1 MSASSHYHR
10 PRVARA
16 LVAFGT
22 RPEVIKLAP
31 VIAELNRSPA
41 FRTSCVSSGQHT
53 DLLAPF
59 VAHFGVRIDHELMV
73 MEPGQPLN
81 RLFARVLTEFDSLL
95 ATDQPD
101 VVIVQGDT
109 TTATAAALAAFQ
121 RGIPVAHVEAGLRT
135 HEPASPF
142 PEEMNRRLISRLAR
156 WHFAATRLHADNLTA
171 EGVPADSVL
180 VTGNP
185 VVDALHAI
193 LDRRERSPKLTE
205 LLNAT
210 AGLKRVTVTT
220 HRRESFGEPMAAN
233 LRALRAFVTRH
244 PDTTVI
250 FPMHPNP
257 AVRAAAAMLAGV
269 PRVWLIDPLDYPD
282 FIGLLAESWV
292 IASDSGG
299 VQEEAPS
306 LGVPLLI
313 LRENTERP
321 EILDTGLA
329 KLCPTA
335 ADLAAMLNELHR
347 TDATA
352 KPTDNPFGDG
362 HAAERIVAA
371 LVAGLCE
378 AGPGSQTPATQEAG
392 PGSQTPATERKLVGV
407 PA

>member
-1 MSASSHYHR
+1 MLAPRRDLYHQ
-10 PRVARA
+10 PIRV

-31 VIAELNRSPA
+31 VIASLADSPA
-41 FRTSCVSSGQHT
+41 FRPVVLSSGQHT

-59 VAHFGVRIDHELMV
+59 VARFGVTIDHQLNV

-81 RLFARVLTEFDSLL
+81 RLFARVLTEVDAVL
-95 ATDQPD
+95 AAEPPD
-101 VVIVQGDT
+101 VVLVQGDT

-121 RGIPVAHVEAGLRT
+121 RRIPIAHIEAGLRT
-135 HEPASPF
+135 DDVGSPF
-142 PEEMNRRLISRLAR
+142 PEEMNRRLVSRLAR
-156 WHFAATRLHADNLTA
+156 WHFAATDRHADNLLA
-171 EGVPADSVL
+171 EGVPAESVI

-185 VVDALHAI
+185 VVDALHGMLA
-193 LDRRERSPKLTE
+193 RQERSPRLAE
-205 LLNAT
+205 LLTAT

-220 HRRESFGEPMAAN
+220 HRRESFGERMGAN
-233 LRALRAFVTRH
+233 LRVLRQFVTRH
-244 PDTTVI
+244 PDTAVI

-257 AVRAAAAMLAGV
+257 AVRAAAAILGGV
-269 PRVWLIDPLDYPD
+269 ERVWLTDPLDYPD

-321 EILDTGLA
+321 EVLDTGLA

-335 ADLAAMLNELHR
+335 DDLSAMLNELHR

-362 HAAERIVAA
+362 RAAERIVAA
-371 LVAGLCE
+371 LSAAFGVATAE
-378 AGPGSQTPATQEAG
+378 VAA
-392 PGSQTPATERKLVGV
+392 
-407 PA
+407 

>member
-1 MSASSHYHR
+1 MPAASQKSYN
-10 PRVARA
+10 PRLRA

-31 VIAELNRSPA
+31 VITALGRSDA
-41 FRTSCVSSGQHT
+41 FRPVVVSSGQHN

-59 VAHFGVRIDHELMV
+59 VSHFALRVDHELKV
-73 MEPGQPLN
+73 MEPGQHLN
-81 RLFARVLTEFDSLL
+81 RLFARVLTEIDGVLEREH
-95 ATDQPD
+95 PD

-121 RGIPVAHVEAGLRT
+121 RKIPVAHVEAGLRT
-135 HEPASPF
+135 DDPLSPF
-142 PEEMNRRLISRLAR
+142 PEEMNRRLVSRLAR
-156 WHFAATRLHADNLTA
+156 WHFAATGQHAANLRA
-171 EGVPADSVL
+171 EGVPAESVV

-185 VVDALHAI
+185 VVDALHVI
-193 LDRRERSPKLTE
+193 LARRERSPKLAQ
-205 LLNAT
+205 LLADT
-210 AGLKRVTVTT
+210 AGLKRITVTT
-220 HRRESFGEPMAAN
+220 HRRESFAERMGCN
-233 LRALRAFVTRH
+233 LRVLRRFVERH
-244 PDTTVI
+244 PDVSVV

-257 AVRAAAAMLAGV
+257 TVRAAAGILGGV
-269 PRVWLIDPLDYPD
+269 DRVWLTDPLDYPD
-282 FIGLLAESWV
+282 FIGLLSESWV

-299 VQEEAPS
+299 VQEEAPT

-321 EILDTGLA
+321 EVLDTGLA

-335 ADLAAMLNELHR
+335 DDLALLLDELYR

-362 HAAERIVAA
+362 HAAERIVDALAA
-371 LVAGLCE
+371 AFGLHKSPLVAGRSD
-378 AGPGSQTPATQEAG
+378 AGSGSQTPAAVG
-392 PGSQTPATERKLVGV
+392 TPTGV

>member
-1 MSASSHYHR
+1 MLAPRHGSYHR
-10 PRVARA
+10 PIRV

-31 VIAELNRSPA
+31 VITALADSPD
-41 FRTSCVSSGQHT
+41 FQPVVLSSGQHT

-59 VAHFGVRIDHELMV
+59 VARFGVKIDHQLAV

-81 RLFARVLTEFDSLL
+81 RLFARVLTETDAVL
-95 ATDQPD
+95 AAEPPD
-101 VVIVQGDT
+101 VVLVQGDT

-121 RGIPVAHVEAGLRT
+121 RRIPVAHVEAGLRT
-135 HEPASPF
+135 DDVGSPF
-142 PEEMNRRLISRLAR
+142 PEEMNRRLVSRLAR
-156 WHFAATRLHADNLTA
+156 WHFAATDRHADNLLA
-171 EGVPADSVL
+171 EGVPAESVI

-185 VVDALHAI
+185 VVDALHAM
-193 LDRRERSPKLTE
+193 LARQERSPRLTE
-205 LLNAT
+205 LLHKT

-220 HRRESFGEPMAAN
+220 HRRESFGERMGAN
-233 LRALRAFVTRH
+233 LRVLRQFVTRH
-244 PDTTVI
+244 PDTAVI

-257 AVRAAAAMLAGV
+257 AVRAAAAILGGV
-269 PRVWLIDPLDYPD
+269 ERVWLTDPLDYPD

-321 EILDTGLA
+321 EVLDTGLA

-335 ADLAAMLNELHR
+335 DDLSALLNELHR
-347 TDATA
+347 TDASA
-352 KPTDNPFGDG
+352 RPTDNPFGDG
-362 HAAERIVAA
+362 RAAERIVAA
-371 LVAGLCE
+371 LSAAFGVAAE
-378 AGPGSQTPATQEAG
+378 VAA
-392 PGSQTPATERKLVGV
+392 
-407 PA
+407 

>member
-1 MSASSHYHR
+1 MHAASTPPYQKQ
-10 PRVARA
+10 VRA
-16 LVAFGT
+16 AVAFGT

-31 VIAELNRSPA
+31 VISALAESPA
-41 FRTSCVSSGQHT
+41 FRPLVVSSGQHT

-59 VAHFGVRIDHELMV
+59 VARFGVHVDYELKV
-73 MEPGQPLN
+73 MEPGQHLN
-81 RLFARVLTEFDSLL
+81 RLFARVLTEFDAVL
-95 ATDQPD
+95 AKESPD

-121 RGIPVAHVEAGLRT
+121 RRIPVAHVEAGLRT
-135 HEPASPF
+135 DDPVNPF
-142 PEEMNRRLISRLAR
+142 PEEMNRRLVSRLAR
-156 WHFAATRLHADNLTA
+156 WHFAATQRHADNLLA
-171 EGVPADSVL
+171 EGVPPESVI

-185 VVDALHAI
+185 VVDALHGMLA
-193 LDRRERSPKLTE
+193 RQERSPKLTQ
-205 LLNAT
+205 LLTAT

-220 HRRESFGEPMAAN
+220 HRRESFGERMGAN
-233 LRALRAFVTRH
+233 LRALRRFVERH
-244 PDTTVI
+244 PDTAVI

-257 AVRAAAAMLAGV
+257 AVRAAAAILGGV
-269 PRVWLIDPLDYPD
+269 DRVWLIDPLDYPD
-282 FIGLLAESWV
+282 FIGLLSESWV

-321 EILDTGLA
+321 EVLDTGLA

-335 ADLAAMLNELHR
+335 DDLALMLDEMYR

-362 HAAERIVAA
+362 HAGEKIVAA
-371 LVAGLCE
+371 LAAAFGVLVPEGVA
-378 AGPGSQTPATQEAG
+378 
-392 PGSQTPATERKLVGV
+392 
-407 PA
+407 